1 MTITITHTHESGTL
15 LSGTS
20 RGDGTA
26 EVLKRVGSWRWSRNI
41 GWYVRNSRD
50 RNAHQ
55 WLIKSTKAGLE
66 EAGFAV
72 EVKIDDTFR
81 PTAQAEADRAERQE
95 GRADALAAKAVR
107 KGQAAEDAY
116 AAHERACEAL
126 PPGGEPIHVGHHSER
141 RHRRAIDK
149 AWGAL
154 GKAVNTGEE
163 AERAEARAE
172 SAAKTTEHRYNPVT
186 VKNRID
192 KLEAEQRRDQRELD
206 GYKRVVA
213 RTADVVYADE
223 WAPATGHRRDT
234 LTERMMHRADQITYW
249 QGVYAGLQVDGA
261 ASSYGPGDI
270 AKGDH
275 VKRRGDWYEVV
286 RVNKKSVSV
295 HLCPEFTWTH
305 TIGYHEI
312 QGYRPKDVT
321 STTTTP
327 TNPTNLDEE
336 AS

>member
-26 EVLKRVGSWRWSRNI
+26 EILKRGSWRWSRNI
-41 GWYVRNSRD
+41 GWYI
-50 RNAHQ
+50 RNARYKNANVH
-55 WLIKSTKAGLE
+55 LIENTRKALQD
-66 EAGFAV
+66 AGFEVNV
-72 EVKIDDTFR
+72 EIDNAFL
-81 PTAQAEADRAERQE
+81 PTAEVEGAKAAQAEA
-95 GRADALAAKAVR
+95 RADALAAKAER
-107 KGQAAEDAY
+107 KGAAADAAA
-116 AAHERACEAL
+116 AAHDHACEAL

-141 RHRRAIDK
+141 RHRKAIDN
-149 AWGAL
+149 AWKAL

-163 AERAEARAE
+163 AERAERRAE
-172 SAAKTTEHRYNPVT
+172 VAAKATEHRYNPVT

-234 LTERMMHRADQITYW
+234 LTERMTHRADQITYW
-249 QGVYAGLQVDGA
+249 RGVYAGLQVDGA
-261 ASSYGPGDI
+261 ASSYGPDDI
-270 AKGDH
+270 AKGDWI
-275 VKRRGDWYEVV
+275 KRRRDWYEVV

-312 QGYRPKDVT
+312 QGHRPKDAT
-321 STTTTP
+321 STP

>member
-1 MTITITHTHESGTL
+1 MTITITHTHEDGTL
-15 LSGTS
+15 LSGTA

-26 EVLKRVGSWRWSRNI
+26 EIIKRVGSWRWSRNI
-41 GWYVRNSRD
+41 GWYVRSSRD
-50 RNAHQ
+50 RNANQ
-55 WLIKSTKAGLE
+55 WLIKATRQGLE
-66 EAGFAV
+66 AAGFQV

-81 PTAQAEADRAERQE
+81 PTAQAEADRAARQE
-95 GRADALAAKAVR
+95 GRVDALEAKAVR
-107 KGQAAEDAY
+107 KGKAAEDAY

-141 RHRRAIDK
+141 RHRKAIDK
-149 AWGAL
+149 AWDAL

-172 SAAKTTEHRYNPVT
+172 AAAKTTEHRYSPET

-192 KLEAEQRRDQRELD
+192 RLQADQRREPRYLD
-206 GYKRVVA
+206 GHRRVVA
-213 RTADVVYADE
+213 RTDTHEYVDE
-223 WAPATGHRRDT
+223 FPAATGDYRDR
-234 LTERMMHRADQITYW
+234 LVERMTQRADQITYW
-249 QGVYAGLQVDGA
+249 EGVYAGLQADGTA
-261 ASSYGPGDI
+261 TSYSPDTI
-270 AKGDH
+270 AKGDWI
-275 VKRRGDWYEVV
+275 KRRGGWYEVV

-312 QGYRPKDVT
+312 QGHRPKGT
-321 STTTTP
+321 SP
-327 TNPTNLDEE
+327 TNPTDLDGE